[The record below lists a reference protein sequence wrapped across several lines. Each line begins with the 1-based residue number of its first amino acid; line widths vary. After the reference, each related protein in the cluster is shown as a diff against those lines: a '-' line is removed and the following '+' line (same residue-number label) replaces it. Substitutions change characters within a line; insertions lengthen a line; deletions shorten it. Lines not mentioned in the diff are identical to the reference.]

1 MKYIDLA
8 VQTLLFV
15 FAIGLLFISFGEGP
29 HWYFAVLYAQIL
41 LGPWQLLGSLTSILL
56 KTRHFK
62 LKIIHQVLSWVV
74 LLGLYIAGIENEGMP
89 QVVLLIVVPLM
100 LAFYYYV
107 ITWSE
112 VIGKRAQSKFLP
124 HLSF

>member
-1 MKYIDLA
+1 MKYIDVT

-15 FAIGLLFISFGEGP
+15 FAISLLIVSFGEGA

-56 KTRHFK
+56 KTKHFR
-62 LKIIHQVLSWVV
+62 LKIVHQVLSWVV
-74 LLGLYIAGIENEGMP
+74 LLWLYIGGINNDGMP
-89 QVVLLIVVPLM
+89 QVVLLIVVPWM
-100 LAFYYYV
+100 LAVYYYL

-112 VIGKRAQSKFLP
+112 LVAKRTQGKFLP

>member
-8 VQTLLFV
+8 IQTLLFV
-15 FAIGLLFISFGEGP
+15 FAIGLLILSFGEGTD
-29 HWYFAVLYAQIL
+29 WYFAVLYAQIL

-56 KTRHFK
+56 RTRHFK

-74 LLGLYIAGIENEGMP
+74 LFWLYIAGINSEGMP
-89 QVVLLIVVPLM
+89 HVVLLIVVPWM

-112 VIGKRAQSKFLP
+112 VIGKRAQGKFLP

>member
-1 MKYIDLA
+1 MKYNYLNIKN
-8 VQTLLFV
+8 LLIV
-15 FAIGLLFISFGEGP
+15 FAIGLLILSFAEGT

-41 LGPWQLLGSLTSILL
+41 LGPWQLLGSLTSIFL

-62 LKIIHQVLSWVV
+62 LKILHQVLSWVV
-74 LLGLYIAGIENEGMP
+74 LLWLYIAGINNEGMP
-89 QVVLLIVVPLM
+89 HVVLLIVVPWM
-100 LAFYYYV
+100 LALYYYL

-112 VIGKRAQSKFLP
+112 VIGKRTPGKFLP